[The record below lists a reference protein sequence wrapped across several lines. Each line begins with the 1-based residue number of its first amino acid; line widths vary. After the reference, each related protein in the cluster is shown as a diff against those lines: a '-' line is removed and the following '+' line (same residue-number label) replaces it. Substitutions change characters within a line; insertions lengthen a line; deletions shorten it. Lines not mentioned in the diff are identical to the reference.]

1 MAIDNHHGQAPRA
14 LGADRGWGWIAE
26 GFDYFKRAPGAWIAM
41 VIILGVLY
49 IVAAYIPFIGF
60 VAASVAMPI
69 FMGGLMLAC
78 RRQDRGEAVEITDLF
93 AGFKNRTAQ
102 LVIIGVV
109 YLVGT
114 FIITLI
120 GSGLAALLVGGDMM
134 MGGGHGGGMGLV
146 RGMVVM
152 MLVVAA
158 LSIPLLM
165 AIWFAPALVLFNGL
179 EPLEAM
185 KRSFAGCLK
194 NIVPFLIYG
203 AVAFVI
209 CFVAAIPF
217 GLGFLV
223 AGPVL
228 IASVYVGYREIF
240 A

>member
-1 MAIDNHHGQAPRA
+1 MAIDNHHAQAARA

-49 IVAAYIPFIGF
+49 IVATYIRFIGF
-60 VAASVAMPI
+60 IAASVAMPI

-78 RRQDRGEAVEITDLF
+78 RRQDRGEAAEITDLF

-102 LVIIGVV
+102 LVIVGVV

-114 FIITLI
+114 FIISLI
-120 GSGLAALLVGGDMM
+120 GGGLAALLAGGDMM
-134 MGGGHGGGMGLV
+134 VSGGHGGMGLT
-146 RGMVVM
+146 RGIVVM

-165 AIWFAPALVLFNGL
+165 AIWFAPALVLFNEL

-185 KRSFAGCLK
+185 RRSFAGCLK

-203 AVAFVI
+203 VVAFVI
-209 CFVAAIPF
+209 CFIAAIPF